1 MHPPFSRFQKDLKTE
16 FLVSMRRQNVALIH
30 LASRERSE
38 VITEVKPN
46 ETGPSSAWWR
56 QAEIENHAA
65 L

>member
-1 MHPPFSRFQKDLKTE
+1 MDTSVFLVLKRSQSRIS
-16 FLVSMRRQNVALIH
+16 VSMRRQNVALIH
-30 LASRERSE
+30 LASHQRSE